1 MPLEMATNSS
11 GFWTLREPVLREQ
24 MHPLGNPFQEGL
36 CLYVR
41 PCAVEERL
49 RFRETAPLVVWDVG
63 LGMGANAA
71 ALLFTARECTASGVR
86 KLDLHSF
93 ENAPEGFQCAV
104 EHPDRFPYLN
114 DGIFSAVL
122 KGWSYE
128 DENISWRVHVGD
140 FFEQLVKAPAP
151 EVIFYDPF
159 SRGVNPLFWSEQSF
173 RRLYEISAN
182 KAAVLAT
189 YANARTVR
197 QMMTNGGWQVAIG
210 PGFGNRNQ
218 TTLAVNTVERERAV
232 TAYQWWNPPKA

>member
-11 GFWTLREPVLREQ
+11 GFWTLREPILREQ

-49 RFRETAPLVVWDVG
+49 RFQETAPLVVWDVG

-71 ALLFTARECTASGVR
+71 ALLSTARGCFGAGTR
-86 KLDLHSF
+86 KLELHSF
-93 ENAPEGFQCAV
+93 ENAPEGFRCAV

-114 DGIFSAVL
+114 DAIFSAIL
-122 KGWSYE
+122 KSWVYD
-128 DENISWRVHVGD
+128 DEMISWKVHVGD
-140 FFEQLVKAPAP
+140 FFDQLANAPAP

-159 SRGVNPLFWSEQSF
+159 SRGVNPLFWSEESF
-173 RRLYEISAN
+173 RRLFEITED

-197 QMMTNGGWQVAIG
+197 QMMTNGGWRVAVG

-218 TTLAVNTVERERAV
+218 TTLAVNEKERVRRAS
-232 TAYQWWNPPKA
+232 YLWWNAPKA

>member
-11 GFWTLREPVLREQ
+11 GFWTLREPTLREQ

-49 RFRETAPLVVWDVG
+49 RFQEVAPLVVWDVG

-71 ALLFTARECTASGVR
+71 ALLSTARGCFGSGAR
-86 KLDLHSF
+86 KLELHSF

-114 DGIFSAVL
+114 DAIFSAVL
-122 KGWSYE
+122 KSWAYA
-128 DENISWRVHVGD
+128 DEHLSWRVHVGD
-140 FFEQLVKAPAP
+140 FFEQLANAPAP

-159 SRGVNPLFWSEQSF
+159 SRGVNPLFWSEATF
-173 RRLYEISAN
+173 GRLFEITKD

-197 QMMTNGGWQVAIG
+197 QMMANAGWQVAVG

-218 TTLAVNTVERERAV
+218 TTLAVNEKERQRA
-232 TAYQWWNPPKA
+232 APYLWWNTPNA